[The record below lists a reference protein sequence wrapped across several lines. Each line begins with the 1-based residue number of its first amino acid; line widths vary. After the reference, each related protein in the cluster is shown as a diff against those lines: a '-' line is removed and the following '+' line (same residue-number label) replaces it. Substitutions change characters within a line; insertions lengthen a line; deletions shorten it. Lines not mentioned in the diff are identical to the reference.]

1 MVTELSQELKKL
13 FDEKQ
18 YRWRVNGRLKKP
30 TLRDLEDALEKIK
43 DKLKNEPVG
52 TWVYVGRLIV
62 VKDAEGKLDVYVHH
76 GTIEEEDAG
85 SDQQTP

>member
-1 MVTELSQELKKL
+1 MNLDEELKKL
-13 FDEKQ
+13 FDEKE

-30 TLRDLEDALEKIK
+30 TLRDLTDTLDKIK

-62 VKDAEGKLDVYVHH
+62 VKDAEGKLDVYAHH
-76 GTIEEEDAG
+76 GTIEEENAD

>member
-1 MVTELSQELKKL
+1 MVIELAQELRKL

-30 TLRDLEDALEKIK
+30 TVRDLEDTLDKIK
-43 DKLKNEPVG
+43 GKLKDEPVG

-62 VKDAEGKLDVYVHH
+62 VKDAEGKLDVYAHH
-76 GTIEEEDAG
+76 GTIEEENADA
-85 SDQQTP
+85 DQQTP